1 MGAAT
6 EVAVMPVLK
15 ITARGQV
22 TLRKEYLRHIGVK
35 PGETAEIDLDQPNRL
50 TIQPLRRTGRI
61 EDVFGLLKGKSKVKA
76 TIQEIKEATERAW
89 AGER

>member
-1 MGAAT
+1 MY
-6 EVAVMPVLK
+6 VQK

-22 TLRKEYLRHIGVK
+22 TLRKEILQRLKVK
-35 PGETAEIDLDQPNRL
+35 PGEKIEFDFDDSDNVVIRPAS
-50 TIQPLRRTGRI
+50 RTGRI
-61 EDVFGLLKGKSKVKA
+61 EDAFGMLKDKTKVKA

>member
-1 MGAAT
+1 
-6 EVAVMPVLK
+6 MPVLK

-35 PGETAEIDLDQPNRL
+35 PGESAEIDLDQPNRL
-50 TIQPLRRTGRI
+50 TIQPLRRTGKI
-61 EDVFGLLKGKSKVKA
+61 EDAFGLLKGKSKVKA
-76 TIQEIKEATERAW
+76 TIDEIKEATERAW

>member
-1 MGAAT
+1 LLEAQ
-6 EVAVMPVLK
+6 VYVQK

-22 TLRKEYLRHIGVK
+22 TLRKEILQRLKVK
-35 PGETAEIDLDQPNRL
+35 PGEKIEFDFDDSDNVVIRPAK
-50 TIQPLRRTGRI
+50 RTGRI
-61 EDVFGLLKGKSKVKA
+61 EDAFGMLKDKTKVKA

>member
-1 MGAAT
+1 LLEAQ
-6 EVAVMPVLK
+6 VYVQK

-22 TLRKEYLRHIGVK
+22 TLRKEILQRLKVK
-35 PGETAEIDLDQPNRL
+35 PGEKIEFDFDDSDNVVIRPA
-50 TIQPLRRTGRI
+50 RRTGRI
-61 EDVFGLLKGKSKVKA
+61 EDAFGMFKDKTKVKA